1 MLSFDLA
8 DEGRTIRIYFD
19 EEGMA
24 KLNKAMEEVRAD
36 GDHIHLR
43 TAADGGTELDE
54 TTPRGKKAIYEVVL
68 NWVRD

>member
-19 EEGMA
+19 EEGME

-36 GDHIHLR
+36 GDH
-43 TAADGGTELDE
+43 
-54 TTPRGKKAIYEVVL
+54 PRG
-68 NWVRD
+68 WRH